1 MTRQMKKT
9 LLISFALLNGM
20 ALVAQDAFDALRL
33 SQFNPVNTA
42 RIRSIGGANVSLGG
56 DLSSAYI
63 NPAGL
68 AQYKTNEVVLTPGFF
83 MNRANM
89 KYNDSSFKKGRAA
102 LNNGA
107 SGLIVSWSNRW
118 RSSNIKNTTI
128 SLTLNQ
134 TANFN
139 SNFNYR
145 GRNTLSSY
153 SEKWVEELVANQ
165 VDNFNNALNFFPN
178 GASLAVENYLVDT
191 ILSNGSIIGYRT
203 NAETLRMPLDQEF
216 VYETRGGVQEATF
229 GAAWNFREKILYGFS
244 IGMPFVDFRRNMVV
258 TERDGTGNS
267 NNDFSNFRL
276 TETFSTKGAGL
287 NARLGVIFKP
297 VEHFRIGLTFHTPTI
312 YSLTDRTNATL
323 TTDVENYARR
333 ISGDNTKGSQFSL
346 STGDITGGE
355 DYTFSYQLTT
365 PWRAAASLSYVF
377 REIKDVTKQ
386 KAFLTADVE
395 LVNYKS
401 MSYSSNSESFNSSG
415 NSSYFTGVNNDIDAL
430 YRMALNARIGG
441 ELKFKTMMVR
451 AGFNYAGSPYKKG
464 VLPADAKAWSLTPS
478 LGVGYRDKGMFA
490 DLTYAHTLGRDVH
503 FAYILSGNNY
513 PYARNHFNAGQ
524 LVATIG
530 FKF

>member
-1 MTRQMKKT
+1 MKKI
-9 LLISFALLNGM
+9 LLGFLLVQISFS
-20 ALVAQDAFDALRL
+20 LVAQDAFDALRL

-68 AQYKTNEVVLTPGFF
+68 AQYKTNEIVFTPGFF

-139 SNFNYR
+139 SNFNYS
-145 GRNTLSSY
+145 GRNNLSSY

-191 ILSNGSIIGYRT
+191 ILSNGSIVGYRT
-203 NAETLRMPLDQEF
+203 NAEILRMPLDQNF
-216 VYETRGGVQEATF
+216 VYETPGGIQEATF

-244 IGMPFVDFRRNMVV
+244 IGMPFVDFRRNTTV
-258 TERDGTGNS
+258 TEKDGTGNN
-267 NNDFSNFRL
+267 NNDFDNFRL
-276 TETFSTKGAGL
+276 TETFSTRGAGL

-297 VEHFRIGLTFHTPTI
+297 VEHFRIGLTFHTPTV

-386 KAFLTADVE
+386 KAFITADVE

-401 MSYSSNSESFNSSG
+401 MSYSSNTESFNSSD
-415 NSSYFTGVNNDIDAL
+415 NSSYFNSVNSDIDAL

-451 AGFNYAGSPYKKG
+451 AGFNYAGSPYKKD
-464 VLPADAKAWSLTPS
+464 VLPDGAKAWSMTPS
-478 LGVGYRDKGMFA
+478 LGIGYRDKGMFA

-503 FAYILSGNNY
+503 FAYLLSGNDY
-513 PYARNHFNAGQ
+513 PFARNHFNAGQ